1 MGGAVF
7 WISMWGL
14 VAIIAS
20 AVAGILAGAKNRD
33 YSFWMAWSF
42 IFPPIVLILALLPRF
57 SGPRPRRPTLD
68 EDDKN
73 LY

>member
-1 MGGAVF
+1 MDSGAF
-7 WISMWGL
+7 WISVWGL
-14 VAIIAS
+14 IAIAAS
-20 AVAGILAGAKNRD
+20 GLAGWLAGVKNRD

-42 IFPPIVLILALLPRF
+42 LVPPAVLALALLPRLT
-57 SGPRPRRPTLD
+57 GPRPRRPTLD